1 MVILLLIFAPMLI
14 LTAILYGMAGRIERR
29 IEAARSWPRAPA
41 TITATRVG
49 RSKNSHWPEVR
60 YNYQVAG
67 RDYHGKRLEFVRH
80 SRGKAECEA
89 MLAHYAPGTQVF
101 ARYDPDNPGFA
112 VLEAGGDGRPY
123 RIAAF
128 AIGVSVLIALVVV
141 LFTRQ

>member
-1 MVILLLIFAPMLI
+1 MLILLGIFAPMLV

-41 TITATRVG
+41 TITATRIG

-60 YNYQVAG
+60 YDYQVAG
-67 RDYHGKRLEFVRH
+67 REYHGRRLEFVRR

-89 MLAHYAPGTQVF
+89 MLARYAPGTQVF
-101 ARYDPDNPGFA
+101 ARYDPDDPGFA

-128 AIGVSVLIALVVV
+128 AIGVATLIALAVT
-141 LFTRQ
+141 LLTRP